1 MKRNLTFSG
10 LRAQILLIVLFSMS
24 LMLIFQGISMGGFIR
39 LNNRRRREYIAAV
52 NENIAASLN
61 TMGENIRSMA
71 VYIASFESFKALY
84 FPNRSAAQDVADT
97 ISAAF
102 HTVRFIAD
110 YYPIIRDVV
119 VVGLNGLPFS
129 YYMGYGYDFMELM
142 RWDYNFTDP
151 DAVESRFFYFDE
163 KDYFV
168 YVTPIGDTFSS
179 TGITQKIASCIFICD
194 LEYIRNLVDISAGAN
209 DVNFSIYDEA
219 GRLIAAGAY
228 EINREPGTAE
238 FVSRAVNMG
247 LTVAASGGPP
257 GLIPRGDEPV
267 RFIRNIFV
275 FSILLLIVIT
285 AMVIVLLRTRVAR
298 PISDLVHSLSTG
310 IDKPLHTRLKRSNI
324 EEIDRIVEGVNT
336 LLGEIEDYTRKSMAS
351 QQKLYEMELRKNEAE
366 IYALQSQINPH
377 FLNNTLQCIRSIAI
391 TKGVDEIAAISLSM
405 SELFRYAMNY
415 EDQALVQ
422 DEIDIVRH
430 YISITNIRFRGRFV
444 FSFGIAPEI
453 YRCYMFRIMLQPLV
467 ENAVRHG
474 VSKRDEGGMVEIA
487 GSMENGEV
495 RFSVIDNGPGFGEG
509 RLAEIRRELAYNFME
524 SREHHRKDGCFGLY
538 NINRRLK
545 LNYGEAYGLEIG
557 SGNGRTLAEI
567 RFPRIV

>member
-1 MKRNLTFSG
+1 
-10 LRAQILLIVLFSMS
+10 
-24 LMLIFQGISMGGFIR
+24 MLIFQGVSMGSFIR

-61 TMGENIRSMA
+61 TMGDNIRSMA

-84 FPNRSAAQDVADT
+84 FPNRPAAQDVADM

-102 HTVRFIAD
+102 HTVRFIAN

-119 VVGLNGLPFS
+119 VVGLNELPFS

-142 RWDYNFTDP
+142 RWDYNFNDP
-151 DAVESRFFYFDE
+151 NAVESRFFYFDE

-168 YVTPIGDTFSS
+168 YVTPISDLFSS

-194 LEYIRNLVDISAGAN
+194 LEYIRNLAN
-209 DVNFSIYDEA
+209 INTGSDNVNFSIYDKT
-219 GRLIAAGAY
+219 GNLITAGAH
-228 EINREPGTAE
+228 EVNEKPGTAE
-238 FVSRAVNMG
+238 FVSQAVNMG
-247 LTVAASGGPP
+247 LTVAASRGPA
-257 GLIPRGDEPV
+257 GLIPEGDESV
-267 RFIRNIFV
+267 RFIRNFFV
-275 FSILLLIVIT
+275 FSVFLLIVIT
-285 AMVIVLLRTRVAR
+285 ATVIILLRVWVAR
-298 PISDLVHSLSTG
+298 PISDLVQSLSTG
-310 IDKPLHTRLKRSNI
+310 IDKPIHTRLKRSNI
-324 EEIDRIVEGVNT
+324 EEIDHIVEGVNT

-391 TKGVDEIAAISLSM
+391 TRGVDEIAAISLSM

-415 EDQALVQ
+415 EDQVFVQ

-430 YISITNIRFRGRFV
+430 YIGITNIRFRGRFV
-444 FSFGIAPEI
+444 FSFDIAPEI
-453 YRCYMFRIMLQPLV
+453 YRCYMCRMLLQPLV

-474 VSKRDEGGMVEIA
+474 VSRRDEGGRVEIS
-487 GSMENGEV
+487 GSMENGGV
-495 RFSVIDNGPGFGEG
+495 RFAVIDNGPGFGEG
-509 RLAEIRRELAYNFME
+509 RLAEIRRELARNFME

-557 SGNGRTLAEI
+557 SRNGKTLVEI

>member
-1 MKRNLTFSG
+1 
-10 LRAQILLIVLFSMS
+10 
-24 LMLIFQGISMGGFIR
+24 MLIFQGISMGSFIS
-39 LNNRRRREYIAAV
+39 LNKRRRREYIAAV

-71 VYIASFESFKALY
+71 VYTASFESFKALY
-84 FPNRSAAQDVADT
+84 FPGRPAAPDVADM

-102 HTVRFIAD
+102 HTVRFIAN

-142 RWDYNFTDP
+142 KPDYNFNDP
-151 DAVESRFFYFDE
+151 NAVESRFFYFDE

-168 YVTPIGDTFSS
+168 YVTPISDLFSS
-179 TGITQKIASCIFICD
+179 TGAAQKIASCIFICD
-194 LEYIRNLVDISAGAN
+194 LEYIRNLANINSKSN
-209 DVNFSIYDEA
+209 DVNFFIYDKA
-219 GRLIAAGAY
+219 GHFITTGVHERDK
-228 EINREPGTAE
+228 EPGAVE
-238 FVSRAVNMG
+238 FVSRAANMG
-247 LTVAASGGPP
+247 LTVAASESPA
-257 GLIPRGDEPV
+257 GLIPDGDETV
-267 RFIRNIFV
+267 RFIRNFFV
-275 FSILLLIVIT
+275 FSVFLLILIT
-285 AMVIVLLRTRVAR
+285 AMVIILLRVRIAR
-298 PISDLVHSLSTG
+298 PISSLVHSLGTG

-324 EEIDRIVEGVNT
+324 EEIDHIVEGVNT

-391 TKGVDEIAAISLSM
+391 TRGVDEIAAISLSM

-415 EDQALVQ
+415 EDRVFVQ

-430 YISITNIRFRGRFV
+430 YIGITNIRFRNRFV
-444 FSFGIAPEI
+444 FSFDIAPEI
-453 YRCYMFRIMLQPLV
+453 YRCYMCRMMLQPLV

-474 VSKRDEGGMVEIA
+474 VSKRDEGGRVEIT
-487 GSMENGEV
+487 GNMENGCV
-495 RFSVIDNGPGFGEG
+495 RFAVIDNGPGFGEG
-509 RLAEIRRELAYNFME
+509 RLAEIRRELARNFME
-524 SREHHRKDGCFGLY
+524 SREHHPKDGCFGLY

-545 LNYGEAYGLEIG
+545 LNYGESYGLEIG
-557 SGNGRTLAEI
+557 DKGKTLVEI